1 LLSEGALLALAGGFI
16 GLLLA
21 GWGKE
26 LLVLVAPSDFPH
38 ASGITVGPSVF
49 GFCFGIFILAA
60 LAVNFVP
67 PFFAA
72 FADLNADL
80 KSSSPST
87 GADRSRSRAR
97 NALIVS
103 EVALSLVLLICAGLL
118 IKSFARLE
126 RVNPGFDYRRALAV
140 RLALPPAKYSDGEVA
155 KQFYDQFASRL
166 QSVPGVDSLG

>member
-1 LLSEGALLALAGGFI
+1 SRWQILRQLLSEGALLALAGGFI
-16 GLLLA
+16 GVLLA
-21 GWGKE
+21 GWGKD
-26 LLVLVAPSDFPH
+26 LLVLFSPSHFPH
-38 ASGITVGPSVF
+38 ASDITVGPSVF
-49 GFCFGIFILAA
+49 CFLLGISIFPA
-60 LAVNFVP
+60 LPVNFFP
-67 PFFAA
+67 AFRAA
-72 FADLNADL
+72 SADLNADL

-140 RLALPPAKYSDGEVA
+140 RLALPPAKYSDG
-155 KQFYDQFASRL
+155 
-166 QSVPGVDSLG
+166 

>member
-1 LLSEGALLALAGGFI
+1 EGALLALAGGFI

-21 GWGKE
+21 GWGKD
-26 LLVLVAPSDFPH
+26 LLGWFAPSDFPH
-38 ASGITVGPSVF
+38 ASDITVDPSVI
-49 GFCFGIFILAA
+49 GFCLGISILAA
-60 LAVNFVP
+60 LAVNFLP
-67 PFFAA
+67 PFPAA
-72 FADLNADL
+72 SPHLNADVT
-80 KSSSPST
+80 SSSPST
-87 GADRSRSRAR
+87 CADRSRSRAR

-155 KQFYDQFASRL
+155 KQFYD
-166 QSVPGVDSLG
+166 